1 MHIYLESL
9 FDARDQFIKKMCTFY
24 EKMIFAQFMRD
35 RERESQFL
43 DFLMKTSTNHKFTSI
58 FISLS
63 GVIAATIVHAAA
75 TRIMSVC
82 ISLMHTFR
90 SIFLFFCSFGICSR
104 CILSLYHLVYQR
116 HKYWMSFH
124 EIEFCVRMCYRRH
137 RRCTSTNIPYKYTF
151 HVRTTYRG

>member
-1 MHIYLESL
+1 
-9 FDARDQFIKKMCTFY
+9 
-24 EKMIFAQFMRD
+24 
-35 RERESQFL
+35 
-43 DFLMKTSTNHKFTSI
+43 MKTSTNHKFTSI

-151 HVRTTYRG
+151 HVRIEDNIERKQAMQPSNAINKYLFFLFIEYYTVARAEKV